1 MQVEEEMERSFNGV
15 VAPFVRHKRMTLK
28 GAEKSGIES
37 ITTPR
42 LRSGSVVR
50 QAGTGEGGR
59 TASPLRLARNSGPEW
74 TREEGL
80 AESTEAELRIDRW
93 SL

>member
-1 MQVEEEMERSFNGV
+1 MMQVEEEMERSFNGV

-28 GAEKSGIES
+28 RAEKSGIES

-50 QAGTGEGGR
+50 QAGTGEGGED
-59 TASPLRLARNSGPEW
+59 G
-74 TREEGL
+74 
-80 AESTEAELRIDRW
+80 
-93 SL
+93 